1 VTRSRSSSGRPDPG
15 GYGPRSDRYGDRFA
29 TGYGRGGERASAR
42 GEERAYGSGEDPRY
56 GNQGRRGPTGGGGGR
71 PPSGPGGSPSGGG
84 PNIQL
89 NVATVAVLAG
99 VLVVGIG
106 IGSAVTSTTQGNQG
120 NIASAQQLDMAVPD
134 PEFCKQW
141 GASAFVMDIEL
152 YTTMNPSSSF
162 VTQPTLQPGCVI
174 RRENWSVLQKEG
186 AVTAEQMRQCKQ
198 RMNTFAY
205 IGSVR
210 DKPVVR
216 CVYQTDISGNKFQTK
231 GVSGAADDAVG
242 ITPEANQ
249 F

>member
-1 VTRSRSSSGRPDPG
+1 MTRSRPDDRGWSQGDRRGTRSAREDGGWNERAQAFDRSERDGRYRDGPGVSDRGGSRGPGPG
-15 GYGPRSDRYGDRFA
+15 G
-29 TGYGRGGERASAR
+29 GGS
-42 GEERAYGSGEDPRY
+42 
-56 GNQGRRGPTGGGGGR
+56 GGGGG
-71 PPSGPGGSPSGGG
+71 GGF
-84 PNIQL
+84 NT
-89 NVATVAVLAG
+89 ATAALLAG

-120 NIASAQQLDMAVPD
+120 NIASSQQLDMAVPD

-174 RRENWSVLQKEG
+174 RRENWAVLQKQG
-186 AVTAEQMRQCKQ
+186 AVTAEQMRECKQ

-216 CVYQTDISGNKFQTK
+216 CVYQTDISGNKFQVP
-231 GVSGAADDAVG
+231 GVAGAADDSVG
-242 ITPEANQ
+242 VTPEGDQ

>member
-1 VTRSRSSSGRPDPG
+1 VTRSRPDDPGRDRGRPGAGRRSGLPNGADYGDGRWGDPYDRAGNRYESPLRDDDRRAARPSSG
-15 GYGPRSDRYGDRFA
+15 GP
-29 TGYGRGGERASAR
+29 
-42 GEERAYGSGEDPRY
+42 
-56 GNQGRRGPTGGGGGR
+56 GGGR
-71 PPSGPGGSPSGGG
+71 PSPPGGGGPGGLPF
-84 PNIQL
+84 NMA
-89 NVATVAVLAG
+89 NAAVLAG

-120 NIASAQQLDMAVPD
+120 NIASSQQLDMAVPD

-186 AVTAEQMRQCKQ
+186 AVTAEQMRDCKQ

-205 IGSVR
+205 IGSIR

-216 CVYQTDISGNKFQTK
+216 CVYQTDISGNKFQTR
-231 GVSGAADDAVG
+231 GVAGAADDAVG
-242 ITPEANQ
+242 ITPEGDQ

>member
-1 VTRSRSSSGRPDPG
+1 M
-15 GYGPRSDRYGDRFA
+15 
-29 TGYGRGGERASAR
+29 
-42 GEERAYGSGEDPRY
+42 
-56 GNQGRRGPTGGGGGR
+56 
-71 PPSGPGGSPSGGG
+71 
-84 PNIQL
+84 
-89 NVATVAVLAG
+89 AVLAG

-106 IGSAVTSTTQGNQG
+106 IGSALTSTTQGDQG
-120 NIASAQQLDMAVPD
+120 NIASSQQLDMAVPD
-134 PEFCKQW
+134 PEFCRQW

-174 RRENWSVLQKEG
+174 RRENWSVLQKQG
-186 AVTAEQMRQCKQ
+186 AVTATQMRECKQ

-216 CVYQTDISGNKFQTK
+216 CVYQTDITENRFLTR
-231 GVSGAADDAVG
+231 GVRGAADDAVG
-242 ITPEANQ
+242 ITPEADQ

>member
-1 VTRSRSSSGRPDPG
+1 MTRSRSDYRGDFSDDRRPRRAGRDDPDPWGGRSQTYGRPD
-15 GYGPRSDRYGDRFA
+15 DR
-29 TGYGRGGERASAR
+29 
-42 GEERAYGSGEDPRY
+42 
-56 GNQGRRGPTGGGGGR
+56 GGGR
-71 PPSGPGGSPSGGG
+71 GPGKGGGSGPGGGGF
-84 PNIQL
+84 
-89 NVATVAVLAG
+89 NVATAALLAG

-120 NIASAQQLDMAVPD
+120 NIASSQQLDMAVPD

-174 RRENWSVLQKEG
+174 RRENWAVLQKQG
-186 AVTAEQMRQCKQ
+186 AVTAEQMRECKQ

-205 IGSVR
+205 IGSIR
-210 DKPVVR
+210 DKPIVR
-216 CVYQTDISGNKFQTK
+216 CVYQTDISGNKFQMP
-231 GVSGAADDAVG
+231 GVAGAADDSVG
-242 ITPEANQ
+242 VTPEGDQ